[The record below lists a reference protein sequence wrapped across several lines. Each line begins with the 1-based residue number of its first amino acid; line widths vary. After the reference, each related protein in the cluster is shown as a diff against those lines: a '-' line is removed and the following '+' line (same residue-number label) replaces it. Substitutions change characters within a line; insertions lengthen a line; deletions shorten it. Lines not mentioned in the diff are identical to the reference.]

1 MIGILYPPS
10 LLKRLMSGQSSFEKP
25 AFYIAAARKEGE
37 EIIFFSLFDIHWS
50 KNTVL
55 GWTGTARVERPLPAV
70 IINRTRTNLLY
81 VKRAILRLKQM
92 GKVIFNQHNVVS
104 KLRIHRILSENELL
118 LPHLPMTDDVTYDS
132 VKQLLDQNA
141 CLFLKPRTSSVGNG
155 IIRVRKEN
163 EDMIAE
169 INMLGRTKRKKVGIH
184 QLVNIVKAKKQNYL
198 VQQGIA
204 MMKYK
209 DSPVD
214 FRVSVQKNGSGVW
227 QYTGMVGKVA
237 RKGAIV
243 TNIHCG
249 GDSLKAS
256 ELFEHWG
263 WNAAG
268 VEQKIARMALRI
280 ASTLDEELPHIAD
293 LGLDIA
299 IDEAQHP
306 WLIEVNFRDLRI
318 TFQIAGERE
327 KWRATFATPVKYA
340 AYLNRQIKAR
350 ERMNRRAQNAA
361 VAAKGTAGESGAVPA
376 DRPGAEPAL
385 P

>member
-1 MIGILYPPS
+1 MIGILYQPS
-10 LLKRLMSGQSSFEKP
+10 LLKRLMNGRSSFEKP

-37 EIIFFSLFDIHWS
+37 EVIFFSLFDINWS
-50 KNTVL
+50 KGTVM
-55 GWTGTARVERPLPAV
+55 GWTGTSRMERPLPAV
-70 IINRTRTNLLY
+70 IINRTRSNMLH

-92 GKVIFNQHNVVS
+92 GRVVFNQHNVVS
-104 KLRIHRILSENELL
+104 KLRIHRILSKNELL

-132 VKQLLDQNA
+132 VKQLLDENA
-141 CLFLKPRTSSVGNG
+141 CLYLKPRTSSVGNG
-155 IIRVRKEN
+155 IIRVRKVN
-163 EDMIAE
+163 EGMIAE
-169 INMLGRTKRKKVGIH
+169 INMLGRTRRRKVGIR
-184 QLVNIVKAKKQNYL
+184 QLVDIVRTKKRDYL

-209 DSPVD
+209 GSPVD

-237 RKGAIV
+237 RRGAVV

-256 ELFEHWG
+256 DLFAHWG
-263 WNAAG
+263 WNAAV
-268 VEQKIARMALRI
+268 VERRIAAMALRI

-293 LGLDIA
+293 LGLDVA
-299 IDEAQHP
+299 IDETQHP

-318 TFQIAGERE
+318 TFQIAGEKE

-340 AYLNRQIKAR
+340 AYLNRQLKAR
-350 ERMNRRAQNAA
+350 ERLSRRALPAA
-361 VAAKGTAGESGAVPA
+361 LAAKSAAGE
-376 DRPGAEPAL
+376 PGAAPAEEL
-385 P
+385 QAD